1 MPSTHS
7 PSVSAPLL
15 SLIRVAVAWLF
26 VTAAALCGPCR
37 APAAAPAFAAEV
49 AR

>member
-15 SLIRVAVAWLF
+15 PLIRVAVAWSF
-26 VTAAALCGPCR
+26 VTVAALCGPCR
-37 APAAAPAFAAEV
+37 APAPAPALAAEA